1 MSAAIAALNA
11 GKTRL
16 WLGILRGKMKMSARA
31 VHSSLH
37 LDFDVTFCP
46 AAAGQN
52 FAFTDKGQRLGQP
65 VHLAGDQTAAAG
77 AAVAGTTLVLYFYLM
92 RLKRHQQRRVLL
104 PTQHLSAGKT

>member
-31 VHSSLH
+31 VHSPLH
-37 LDFDVTFCP
+37 LDLDIAFCP

-52 FAFTDKGQRLGQP
+52 FPFVDKGQRFGQP
-65 VHLAGDQTAAAG
+65 VYLACDQTAAAG
-77 AAVAGTTLVLYFYLM
+77 AAVAFTTLIFDFYLM
-92 RLKRHQQRRVLL
+92 CFKRHQQRRVLF
-104 PTQHLSAGKT
+104 PTQYLSAGKT